1 MKYRSQ
7 EGTLSISEGF
17 EFERYELFFAA
28 GIFVWVGKKA
38 TQQERAEAMS
48 NGQGFAKKKGYP
60 PNTNVTRVL
69 DGGEP
74 AEFKSLFRD
83 WKVRDQSVGFGRQA
97 SGWETFKNWA
107 RTENELIHFCV

>member
-1 MKYRSQ
+1 MIVSLLTMDPMVCTVNNDLSQ
-7 EGTLSISEGF
+7 LL
-17 EFERYELFFAA
+17 EFQKSFPDT

-38 TQQERAEAMS
+38 SQQERTEAMR
-48 NGQGFAKKKGYP
+48 NGQGFAKKKEYP

-74 AEFKSLFRD
+74 AEFRTLFRD

-97 SGWETFKNWA
+97 SGFHLDYAKFMTDSK
-107 RTENELIHFCV
+107 